1 MSDCSCCI
9 YKAFVVAVFRS
20 VDVVA
25 VSRSM
30 GDWIDVPILAGSQ
43 KDIRSLTFL
52 SVGH

>member
-1 MSDCSCCI
+1 MDVVAVLRSM
-9 YKAFVVAVFRS
+9 FVVAAFRS

-30 GDWIDVPILAGSQ
+30 GDWIDVPVLAGSQ